1 MEVIT
6 GKMPPQQQQI
16 VSQQHLDKLSRSGSR
31 TSSNTELESDLTELD
46 LSASNGISKLTNTLK
61 KRNSRTPMKAK
72 RVKFYRN
79 GDKFYPGI
87 TIPISN
93 EKYRSYDS
101 LAEDLTR
108 ILEGNVTL
116 TGAIRCIY
124 SIDGKKVQYICFIQH
139 IPPFL
144 SFYCLF
150 TCRLKN

>member
-1 MEVIT
+1 MEVINNSENL
-6 GKMPPQQQQI
+6 PHPNN
-16 VSQQHLDKLSRSGSR
+16 DKEVSRSGSR
-31 TSSNTELESDLTELD
+31 TSSNSELEKDLNELD
-46 LSASNGISKLTNTLK
+46 VSGNGVSKNGGNSALNKSNTLK
-61 KRNSRTPMKAK
+61 KRISSSRPPLKKAK

-108 ILEGNVTL
+108 ILEGNLTL

-124 SIDGKKVQYICFIQH
+124 SVDGKKVCNI
-139 IPPFL
+139 L
-144 SFYCLF
+144 LM
-150 TCRLKN
+150 

>member
-1 MEVIT
+1 MEVINNSENL
-6 GKMPPQQQQI
+6 PHPNN
-16 VSQQHLDKLSRSGSR
+16 DKEISRNGSR
-31 TSSNTELESDLTELD
+31 TSSNSELEKDLNNLD
-46 LSASNGISKLTNTLK
+46 VSGNGSGVGIGGNGALNKSNTLK
-61 KRNSRTPMKAK
+61 KRVSSSRAPLKKAK

-116 TGAIRCIY
+116 TGAIRFIF
-124 SIDGKKVQYICFIQH
+124 SVEGKKVRKILMKQFI
-139 IPPFL
+139 
-144 SFYCLF
+144 
-150 TCRLKN
+150 